1 MPYTKCK
8 IYSDGSHY
16 IAIPHKPQRP
26 RPKKGAKVKKETPDL
41 EEIDD
46 DEAEDCPFDKPAQ
59 PVQMSLFEG
68 EKQVD
73 ELEKVERVGQEIE
86 QTCNEN
92 EDNAESKP
100 SRKDIFEALYKK
112 YIFTDKRK
120 RKREII
126 RGLLPYSKD
135 YEAAKLFT
143 ELNLRRKRNNLI
155 ARRIRM
161 TRKANLQEFNC
172 FVTITYNSAIH
183 TEDSFRNKLRTTL
196 SHFCDRKGWRYMGVW
211 ERSPEKMRLHFHGIF
226 YIPDGTLS
234 GEMEDI
240 NSFNFTTR
248 RRQITKQ
255 NSFFAKRFGRNDFE
269 KIEDKNRLGDALAY
283 IMKYIEKSGE
293 KIVYSRGLAQFFM
306 SDIMDEDIVCLYGME
321 EQKFLLYDDFGCWNE
336 GEYIGQVSRETI
348 AKMPKAN

>member
-112 YIFTDKRK
+112 YIFADKRK

-135 YEAAKLFT
+135 YEDAKLFT

-321 EQKFLLYDDFGCWNE
+321 EQKFLLYDDFACWDE
-336 GEYIGQVSRETI
+336 GEYIGQVSGETI